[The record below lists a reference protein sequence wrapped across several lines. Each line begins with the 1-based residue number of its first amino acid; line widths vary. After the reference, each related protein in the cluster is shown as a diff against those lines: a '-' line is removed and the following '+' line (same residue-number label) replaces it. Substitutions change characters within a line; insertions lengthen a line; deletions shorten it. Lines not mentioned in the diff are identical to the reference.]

1 MNNME
6 NHTLIIAEV
15 GVNHNGDLDKAKQ
28 LIDVASNAGAD
39 LVKFQTFNTRQLVTN
54 TAPKA
59 EYQILNTDKSLSQ
72 YDMLKQLEISPKMH
86 EVLKAYCVE
95 KRVEF
100 FSTGFDLQ
108 SIDYLVSLGANRFKI
123 PSGEINDL
131 PYLRKIGSFGKPV
144 ILSTGMATLG
154 EIEVA
159 LDVLE
164 CAGTSRRKIT
174 ILHCNTAYPTPI
186 QDVNLLAMCSIRD
199 AFGVNVGYS
208 DHTLGIEV
216 PIADVALGAKVIEKH
231 LTLSRNQPGPDH
243 KSSLEPQEFKSMVSS
258 IRNIEK
264 ALGDGIKRP
273 SLSEIKN
280 KDIVRKSL
288 VASKHIN
295 VGEKFTSENVTT
307 KRAGKGISPMRFDE
321 VVGQTASRSFNPDEL
336 ITLS

>member
-1 MNNME
+1 ME

-159 LDVLE
+159 
-164 CAGTSRRKIT
+164 
-174 ILHCNTAYPTPI
+174 
-186 QDVNLLAMCSIRD
+186 
-199 AFGVNVGYS
+199 
-208 DHTLGIEV
+208 
-216 PIADVALGAKVIEKH
+216 
-231 LTLSRNQPGPDH
+231 
-243 KSSLEPQEFKSMVSS
+243 
-258 IRNIEK
+258 
-264 ALGDGIKRP
+264 
-273 SLSEIKN
+273 
-280 KDIVRKSL
+280 
-288 VASKHIN
+288 
-295 VGEKFTSENVTT
+295 
-307 KRAGKGISPMRFDE
+307 
-321 VVGQTASRSFNPDEL
+321 
-336 ITLS
+336 

>member
-1 MNNME
+1 MNNKK
-6 NHTLIIAEV
+6 NQTLIIAEV

-28 LIDVASNAGAD
+28 LIDVASSAGAD
-39 LVKFQTFNTRQLVTN
+39 LVKFQTFNTRQLVTD

-72 YDMLKQLEISPKMH
+72 HDMLKQLEISPKMH
-86 EVLKAYCVE
+86 EVLKVYCIE
-95 KRVEF
+95 KGVEF

-108 SIDYLVSLGANRFKI
+108 SIDYLESLRINRFKI

-154 EIEVA
+154 EIEAA

-164 CAGTSRRKIT
+164 YAGTSRKKIT
-174 ILHCNTAYPTPI
+174 VLHCNTAYPTPI

-216 PIADVALGAKVIEKH
+216 PIAAVALGAKVIEKH
-231 LTLSRNQPGPDH
+231 LTLSRNQTGPDH
-243 KSSLEPQEFKSMVSS
+243 KSSLEPQEFKSMVRS

-273 SLSEIKN
+273 SLSEIIN

-288 VASKHIN
+288 VASKYISI
-295 VGEKFTSENVTT
+295 GEKFSYENVTT

-321 VVGQTASRSFNPDEL
+321 VIGQKASRSFNPDDL

>member
-1 MNNME
+1 MNNKK
-6 NHTLIIAEV
+6 NQTLIIAEV
-15 GVNHNGDLDKAKQ
+15 GVNHNGDLNKAKQ
-28 LIDVASNAGAD
+28 LVDIAAKAGAD
-39 LVKFQTFNTRQLVTN
+39 LVKFQTFNAKRLVTV

-59 EYQILNTDKSLSQ
+59 EYQSRNTDKSLSQ
-72 YDMLKQLEISPKMH
+72 HDMLKQLEMSPKMH
-86 EVLKAYCVE
+86 AVLKAYCVE
-95 KRVEF
+95 KGVEF
-100 FSTGFDLQ
+100 FSSGFDLQ
-108 SIDYLVSLGANRFKI
+108 SINYLVSLGANRFKI

-131 PYLRKIGSFGKPV
+131 PYLRKIGSFDMPV

-154 EIEVA
+154 EIEAA

-174 ILHCNTAYPTPI
+174 ILHCNTAYPTPM

-216 PIADVALGAKVIEKH
+216 PIAAVALGAKVIEKH

-280 KDIVRKSL
+280 INIVRKSL

-321 VVGQTASRSFNPDEL
+321 VVGQKALRSFNPDEL
-336 ITLS
+336 IILS